1 VKILTCAIAAIA
13 VLLFLLI
20 ATGPRF
26 LGLFNSPLEAA
37 LIREQI
43 LDRDGRLIRKNFKGC
58 DDRNNTHMENFTTA
72 EWAMLMEMSALMERF
87 IKL

>member
-1 VKILTCAIAAIA
+1 VASIV
-13 VLLFLLI
+13 VLLSLLI

-43 LDRDGRLIRKNFKGC
+43 LDRDGRLVRKNGKGC
-58 DDRNNTHMENFTTA
+58 DDRNNTHMENFTAT

>member
-1 VKILTCAIAAIA
+1 MSVSVININVLPTLT
-13 VLLFLLI
+13 I

-43 LDRDGRLIRKNFKGC
+43 LDRDGRLVRKNVKGC
-58 DDRNNTHMENFTTA
+58 DDRNNTHMENFTAA
-72 EWAMLMEMSALMERF
+72 EWTMLMEMSALMERF

>member
-1 VKILTCAIAAIA
+1 VAAIA
-13 VLLFLLI
+13 VLLSLLT
-20 ATGPRF
+20 AAGPRF

-43 LDRDGRLIRKNFKGC
+43 LDRDGRLVRKKVKGS
-58 DDRNNTHMENFTTA
+58 DERYNTHMENFTAA